1 MNQILFQSFVGGLFV
16 KKNHFI
22 TLIIFIILVTL
33 TATIIIYPDVAFK
46 GSTRGLEMWWGIVF
60 PSLLPFFILSE
71 LLICFGIV
79 QFIGVFLEPVM
90 RPLFRVPGVGAFV
103 WAMGMA
109 SGFPSG
115 AKLSAKLYKDGELTK
130 LEAERL
136 NSFTNSSN
144 PLFIFVAISVGF
156 FHNVNIGI
164 VLAASHY
171 LSNALV
177 GLLMRFYGKN
187 QPNYSRREK
196 TPSNRIKH
204 AFTVLHEKR
213 MKEKRPIGKILGD
226 AIASSI
232 QTLLMIGGFIIV
244 FSVLNM
250 LLIEVGF
257 ITQVGKIISFFISKS
272 SIHQDLSTP
281 FVSGLFEITLGSKL
295 VSDVAN
301 STLLQQVALTSF
313 ILGFGGFSI
322 QAQVASIISEVKMS
336 MKPYM
341 IGRLLQSVIA
351 PILAVLL
358 WKPLYV
364 DRLASWS
371 NHKTITVI
379 NNFTEQH
386 FHIDSIFVIG
396 PIITLTALYIYVL
409 IIIYRIYIQ
418 KKKPQF

>member
-1 MNQILFQSFVGGLFV
+1 M
-16 KKNHFI
+16 
-22 TLIIFIILVTL
+22 IISH
-33 TATIIIYPDVAFK
+33 PDVAFK
-46 GSTRGLEMWWGIVF
+46 GSIRGLDMWWGIVF

-115 AKLSAKLYKDGELTK
+115 AKLSAKLYKEGELTK

-144 PLFIFVAISVGF
+144 PLFIFVAVSVGF

-164 VLAASHY
+164 VLALSHY
-171 LSNALV
+171 FSNAIV
-177 GLLMRFYGKN
+177 GLLMRFYGRN
-187 QPNYSRREK
+187 QPNYSRSERIH
-196 TPSNRIKH
+196 SNRFKY
-204 AFTVLHEKR
+204 AFKVLHEKR
-213 MKEKRPIGKILGD
+213 INEKRPIGKILGD
-226 AIASSI
+226 AIGSSV

-250 LLIEVGF
+250 LLLEIGF
-257 ITQVGKIISFFISKS
+257 ISHVGKVIAFCFSKISVN
-272 SIHQDLSTP
+272 QNLSTP
-281 FVSGLFEITLGSKL
+281 FLSGLFEITLGSKL
-295 VSDVAN
+295 VSELNN

-336 MKPYM
+336 MKPYL
-341 IGRLLQSVIA
+341 IGRLLQSIIA
-351 PILAVLL
+351 PILAIIF
-358 WKPLYV
+358 WKPFYLNK
-364 DRLASWS
+364 LTS
-371 NHKTITVI
+371 NSSHQTVPVMK
-379 NNFTEQH
+379 FFSEKH
-386 FHIDSIFVIG
+386 LSLDSIISTGSLFT
-396 PIITLTALYIYVL
+396 IISLYIYLL
-409 IIIYRIYIQ
+409 ILIYQFWIK

>member
-1 MNQILFQSFVGGLFV
+1 M
-16 KKNHFI
+16 KKNYFITLLIFI
-22 TLIIFIILVTL
+22 TLITL
-33 TATIIIYPDVAFK
+33 TATIILYPDVAFK

-196 TPSNRIKH
+196 NPSNRIKR

-257 ITQVGKIISFFISKS
+257 IKQVGKIISFFISKTD
-272 SIHQDLSTP
+272 IHQDLSTP

-386 FHIDSIFVIG
+386 FQIDSIFVIG